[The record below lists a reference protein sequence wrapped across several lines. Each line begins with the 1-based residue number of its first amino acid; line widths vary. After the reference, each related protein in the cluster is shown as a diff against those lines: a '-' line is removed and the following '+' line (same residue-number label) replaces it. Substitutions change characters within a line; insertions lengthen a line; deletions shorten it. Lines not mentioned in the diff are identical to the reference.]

1 MNLQGRNL
9 LKETDLTAV
18 EFLCLVELGGR
29 LQKRMGLRYHRLA
42 DRNIALICEKT
53 STETRSAF
61 KVAAHDEGATSP
73 TSGNRR

>member
-29 LQKRMGLRYHRLA
+29 LQKLGLGNSRLA
-42 DRNIALICEKT
+42 
-53 STETRSAF
+53 
-61 KVAAHDEGATSP
+61 ATS
-73 TSGNRR
+73 R